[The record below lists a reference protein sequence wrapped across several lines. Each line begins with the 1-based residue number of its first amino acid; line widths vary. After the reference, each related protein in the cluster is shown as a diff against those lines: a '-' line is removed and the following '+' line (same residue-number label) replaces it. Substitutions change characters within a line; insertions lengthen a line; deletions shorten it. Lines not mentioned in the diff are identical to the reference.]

1 MGGDFNSS
9 MTIRELLAEIEDGV
23 VMANCP
29 GPVFEGGEEAKVF
42 QQISAHWSRSPTSQ
56 FFVFVST

>member
-1 MGGDFNSS
+1 

-29 GPVFEGGEEAKVF
+29 GPVFEGVEEAKVF